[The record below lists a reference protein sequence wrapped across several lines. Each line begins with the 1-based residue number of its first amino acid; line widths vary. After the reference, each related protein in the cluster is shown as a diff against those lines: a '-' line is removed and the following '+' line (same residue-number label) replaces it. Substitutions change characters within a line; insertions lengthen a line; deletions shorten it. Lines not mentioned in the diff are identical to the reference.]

1 MSFID
6 PEELLS
12 ATNGGLEIILSIYP
26 DAEQSVHLPNRKFK
40 TRDEKTA
47 SAKLNKL
54 KDGTYVVIDFGNDQV
69 SRNGIMCYM
78 IEQSCS
84 FVDAL
89 KELAGKYNIGEAA
102 AVVNEKLKATYSE
115 KPATPEDLEGT
126 WSFDIRESFNDEE
139 IETIFSAN
147 VLKHVKWKST
157 SADAAKAAYARIAG
171 LFKEYRW
178 HPLISYSIVK
188 NRKVMTFASTVD
200 FPIFLIDEGTH
211 RKIYIPKHQEK
222 GKRFMYEPGKKPK
235 NFIHGFEQMDIAYKA
250 NKKAVDNESNDQN
263 EAADRQNADVP
274 DEEKTEVKFEGIF
287 WCTGGSDALNVAL
300 LNNSKK
306 VRVLWPNSETEKL
319 LGVKHS
325 QIVKLTKKFYNM
337 PDIDNTGIREA
348 HSMAMEYLD
357 MFTIV
362 LPQELKQHR
371 DARKNPCKDIRDYFN
386 HYTEYDF
393 NKLVDSA
400 MPYRFWDQVP
410 KFDRQGEF
418 KGNTYELK
426 NSRVYNFLQNN
437 GFYKYMVGDKKKDWE
452 FIQIDNNVVKFIDG
466 DQVRDFV
473 KVFLRERQ
481 MDENLRDA
489 VFNTTRI
496 NDTSLANLDLTQLSF
511 VDYDKVKQI
520 YFFQNTAVLITP
532 TEIVKQKPSQVDCFV
547 WDDDVIDHSINLLS
561 TAPFKIVKLDNGG
574 YDIEVTH
581 TNCLFFNYLI
591 NTSRTHWRKELE
603 KGEKY
608 LALTPSER
616 ITYAAAHQF
625 AIDGPNL
632 NEEEIAEQKQH
643 LINKIFVIGYLLHRY
658 KDSSRTWMVYAM
670 DGHTRED
677 FLSHG
682 GSGKSILFNVA
693 LKKILRNN
701 YNINGRDI
709 SIDKNTHKYD
719 GVSEYTRYLTIEDA
733 HQYLNL
739 DVFFND
745 ITGDLEVNP
754 KGKTPYTV
762 KFAQSPKFALTT
774 NFTGRNLGGSTMRR
788 LLNTVFSDY
797 YHTQNP
803 ENDYLETR
811 TPNTEFGFNLIE
823 HFDREQNNLFYNTQ
837 LFCLQFFLGVKE
849 KLEPNMSNVGR
860 RQLLAVM
867 GASFYDWAKVY
878 FSEESETLNTLITR
892 EEAFH
897 DHKYVTQ
904 AKNITAYLF
913 MEKLRAFAKLN
924 SFTLNPT
931 DMLGKDGNIIK
942 KVPKKRY
949 EPQTNSWF
957 MIPGETITKEMIFMQ
972 TSDIPDSVKAA
983 GHQEKDGASPSF
995 LPAFKV
1001 ENDLKLDEEQGEMPF

>member
-6 PEELLS
+6 PEELLT

-26 DAEQSVHLPNRKFK
+26 DAAQSVHLPNRKFK
-40 TRDEKTA
+40 TRDEKTP

-54 KDGTYVVIDFGNDQV
+54 PDGTYVVYDFGSDRVN
-69 SRNGIMCYM
+69 RNAIMCYM
-78 IEQSCS
+78 LEQSCS
-84 FVDAL
+84 FPDAL
-89 KELAGKYNIGEAA
+89 KELAAKYNIGDAIAA
-102 AVVNEKLKATYSE
+102 INEKLKATYSE
-115 KPATPEDLEGT
+115 KPATTEDLEGA

-147 VLKHVKWKST
+147 VLKHVKWKG
-157 SADAAKAAYARIAG
+157 ADDKHKAAYSRIAG
-171 LFKEYRW
+171 LFREYRW
-178 HPLISYSIVK
+178 HPLVSYSIVK
-188 NRKVMTFASTVD
+188 NRKIMTFSSTPE

-211 RKIYIPKHQEK
+211 RKIYIPKHQDK
-222 GKRFMYEPGKKPK
+222 GMRFMYEPGKKPK
-235 NFIHGFEQMDIAYKA
+235 NFIHGFEQMEAQYKA
-250 NKKAVDNESNDQN
+250 NKKAVDAESSDLNEN
-263 EAADRQNADVP
+263 ADRQGIDIP
-274 DEEKTEVKFEGIF
+274 ESSEEIEVKFEAVF

-319 LGVKHS
+319 IGQNHS
-325 QIVKLTKKFYNM
+325 KIVKLTKKFYNI

-348 HSMAMEYLD
+348 HAMAMEYLD
-357 MFTIV
+357 MFTVV
-362 LPQELKQHR
+362 LPAELKEKR
-371 DARKNPCKDIRDYFN
+371 DSRRNPCKDIRDYFN

-400 MPYRFWDQVP
+400 MPYRFWDQVAQ
-410 KFDRQGEF
+410 FDRQGEF
-418 KGNTYELK
+418 KGFKYELK

-452 FIQIDNNVVKFIDG
+452 FIQIKNNVVKFIDG
-466 DQVRDFV
+466 DQIRDFI
-473 KVFLRERQ
+473 KFFLRDRQ
-481 MDENLRDA
+481 MDESLRDA

-511 VDYDKVKQI
+511 IDYEKTKQI

-532 TEIVKQKPSQVDCFV
+532 TEIVKQQPSQIDCYV
-547 WDDDVIDHSINLLS
+547 WDDDVIDHSINLLKES
-561 TAPFKIVKLDNGG
+561 PFKLTKLDDGG
-574 YDIEVTH
+574 WDIEVLH

-591 NTSRTHWRKELE
+591 NTSRTHWRRELE
-603 KGEKY
+603 NGEKFK
-608 LALTPSER
+608 ALSPAEK
-616 ITYAAAHQF
+616 IEYAKKYQF

-632 NEEEIAEQKQH
+632 NDDEIAEQKQH

-774 NFTGRNLGGSTMRR
+774 NFTGRNLGGSTLRR

-797 YHTQNP
+797 YHTKNP
-803 ENDYLETR
+803 ENDYLESR
-811 TPNTEFGFNLIE
+811 TPDVEFGMNLIE
-823 HFDREQNNLFYNTQ
+823 HFDKTHYNFFYNTQ

-849 KLEPNMSNVGR
+849 KLEPNMSNVSR
-860 RQLLAVM
+860 RQLLATM

-878 FSEESETLNTLITR
+878 FSDESENLNTLITR

-897 DHKYVTQ
+897 DHKYITQ
-904 AKNITAYLF
+904 AKHITAHLF

-924 SFTLNPT
+924 GYTLNPT

-942 KVPKKRY
+942 KVQKKRY

-957 MIPGETITKEMIFMQ
+957 MIPGETITKEMLFMQ
-972 TSDIPDSVKAA
+972 TSDIPDEVKPA
-983 GHQEKDGASPSF
+983 GQQAKDGAAPSF
-995 LPAFKV
+995 MPPFKI
-1001 ENDLKLDEEQGEMPF
+1001 EDEQTDMPF

>member
-6 PEELLS
+6 PQEILS
-12 ATNGGLEIILSIYP
+12 ATNGGLEIILSLYP
-26 DAEQSVHLPNRKFK
+26 DAQQSEHLPNRKFK
-40 TRDEKTA
+40 TREEKTA

-54 KDGTYVVIDFGNDQV
+54 PDGTYVVVDFGKDQV
-69 SRNGIMCYM
+69 SRNAIMCYM
-78 IEQSCS
+78 QEQSCS
-84 FVDAL
+84 YADAL
-89 KELAGKYNIGEAA
+89 KELAGKYNIGEAKA
-102 AVVNEKLKATYSE
+102 IVNEKQKAIYSDR
-115 KPATPEDLEGT
+115 PATEKDEENS
-126 WSFDIRESFNDEE
+126 WSFDIRGSFNDEE
-139 IETIFSAN
+139 IETVFSKN
-147 VLKHVKWKST
+147 VLKHVKWKSEKEDT
-157 SADAAKAAYARIAG
+157 HKAAYARISG

-178 HPLISYSIVK
+178 HPLVSYSIVK
-188 NRKVMTFASTVD
+188 NRKVMTFTSSVD
-200 FPIFLIDEGTH
+200 FPIFLIDEGSH
-211 RKIYIPKHQEK
+211 RKIYSPKHQDK
-222 GKRFMYEPGKKPK
+222 GMRFMYEPGKKPK
-235 NFIHGFEQMDIAYKA
+235 NFIHGFDQMETTYKE
-250 NKKAVDNESNDQN
+250 NKKAVDNENNDLSEN
-263 EAADRQNADVP
+263 NDRLDIEGEPAEN
-274 DEEKTEVKFEGIF
+274 KEVKFEAVF
-287 WCTGGSDALNVAL
+287 YCTGGSDALNVAL
-300 LNNSKK
+300 LYSAKS

-319 LGVKHS
+319 LGYRYG
-325 QIVKLTKKFYNM
+325 QIAKLTKKFLNL
-337 PDIDNTGIREA
+337 PDIDSTGKREA
-348 HSMAMEYLD
+348 HNMAMEYLD
-357 MFTIV
+357 MYTIA
-362 LPQELKQHR
+362 LPEELKQFR
-371 DARKNPCKDIRDYFN
+371 DSRRNPCKDIRDYFN

-393 NKLVDSA
+393 NKLVDTA
-400 MPYRFWDQVP
+400 MPYRFWDMVP
-410 KFDRQGEF
+410 KFDRSGEF

-452 FIQIDNNVVKFIDG
+452 FIQIKDNVVRFIDG

-473 KVFLRERQ
+473 KFFLRDRQ
-481 MDENLRDA
+481 MEENLRDA

-496 NDTSLANLDLTQLSF
+496 NDTSLANLDLTQLNF
-511 VDYDKVKQI
+511 VDYDKLKQI

-532 TEIVKQKPSQVDCFV
+532 DEIVKQKPGQVECFV

-561 TAPFKIVKLDNGG
+561 ESPYKITKLEHGG
-574 YDIEVTH
+574 YDIEIIH
-581 TNCLFFNYLI
+581 NKCLFFNYLI
-591 NTSRTHWRKELE
+591 NASRTHWRKELE
-603 KGEKY
+603 QGDKFRG
-608 LALTPSER
+608 LTPTEK
-616 ITYAAAHQF
+616 IDYAKKYQF

-774 NFTGRNLGGSTMRR
+774 NFTGRNLGGSTLRR

-797 YHTQNP
+797 YHTANP
-803 ENDYLETR
+803 ENDYIETR
-811 TPNTEFGFNLIE
+811 TPNTEFGINLIE
-823 HFDREQNNLFYNTQ
+823 HFDREQYNYFYNTQ

-849 KLEPNMSNVGR
+849 KLEPNMSNVSR
-860 RQLLAVM
+860 RQLLATM
-867 GASFYDWAKVY
+867 GAGFYDWAKVY
-878 FSEESETLNTLITR
+878 FSEESENLDKLVVR

-904 AKNITAYLF
+904 AKHVTAQIF
-913 MEKLRAFAKLN
+913 MEKLRAFCKLN
-924 SFTLNPT
+924 GYMLNPV
-931 DMLGKDGNIIK
+931 DMLGAAGNIIK

-949 EPQTNSWF
+949 EPQTNTWF
-957 MIPGETITKEMIFMQ
+957 QIPGETITKEMLFVQ
-972 TSDIPDSVKAA
+972 TTDVPDSVKP
-983 GHQEKDGASPSF
+983 GGQQEKDGAEPSF
-995 LPAFKV
+995 MPPFKKD
-1001 ENDLKLDEEQGEMPF
+1001 DLELF